1 MNHAVSAGYSESG
14 YWGAAITS
22 VALHAAILLGL
33 SFNFDL
39 FKRDDSIFRAKVIDA
54 VVVDSSVLDALD
66 QKKRKQENLK
76 KQQQA
81 AEAKRK
87 QEAERI
93 KQEKLEQQRLAE
105 QKKQEEQIRLAKQKK
120 LEEEKRLAE
129 QKRLEEEKRLAE
141 QKRLQEQA
149 RQEEQRRLQQAQ
161 QKEWDKLQAEEKAAA
176 EQARSRELA
185 NSMDLYKQ
193 AIKQRVDRNWV
204 RPLSAEDWYSC
215 EVVVD
220 QIPGGEV
227 VNVAIQKCDGDAV
240 FQRSVRNAVYKSS
253 PLPDP
258 PNPALF
264 DRRIQFTF
272 KVPTT

>member
-1 MNHAVSAGYSESG
+1 MSHTVSTSYAESG
-14 YWGAAITS
+14 YWGAAIAS
-22 VALHAAILLGL
+22 VALHVVIVLAL
-33 SFNFDL
+33 SLNFDL
-39 FKRDDSIFRAKVIDA
+39 FRKDDSVFRAKVIDA

-76 KQQQA
+76 KQQQQA
-81 AEAKRK
+81 AEAKRR

-93 KQEKLEQQRLAE
+93 EQKKLEQQRQAE
-105 QKKQEEQIRLAKQKK
+105 QKKQEEQIRLTQQNK
-120 LEEEKRLAE
+120 LD
-129 QKRLEEEKRLAE
+129 EEKRLAE
-141 QKRLQEQA
+141 QKRLQDQA
-149 RQEEQRRLQQAQ
+149 KLEEQRRLQQTQ
-161 QKEWDKLQAEEKAAA
+161 QKEWEKLQAEERAAA

-185 NSMDLYKQ
+185 NNMDLYKQ

-204 RPLSAEDWYSC
+204 RPLSAEDWYTC
-215 EVVVD
+215 EVIVD
-220 QIPGGEV
+220 QIPGGDV
-227 VNVAIQKCDGDAV
+227 INVEIQQCDGDAV

-272 KVPTT
+272 KVPGA